1 MTTIY
6 NIIILVS
13 FLILFAACCVYSL
26 YVFIDEF
33 ASSYTRRKAFSRLNN
48 GFNSNPPYDENDIR
62 ICFERYSWA
71 FHSYYSFL
79 DTYLDRLDEN
89 VNHKVNDY
97 KYVKSIIIKLR
108 EEALEKEPFAE
119 LEGNERILM
128 DGIYEA
134 VSADPNTKRI
144 AKDKLDYL
152 SRSIV
157 KTNKELKKA
166 QKNNKYTIPLAI
178 ISIIVT
184 IISLFSRVKLSKT
197 EFEQMKNTV
206 KESIAEQLNSNDEAT
221 INLEDV
227 NNKEEQ

>member
-1 MTTIY
+1 MTNTY
-6 NIIILVS
+6 YIIILAS
-13 FLILFAACCVYSL
+13 ALILAVTLTFISFRVI
-26 YVFIDEF
+26 IDEF
-33 ASSYTRRKAFSRLNN
+33 STSLARRRAFSRLNN
-48 GFNSNPPYDENDIR
+48 GFNSNPPYDENGIR

-71 FHSYYSFL
+71 FHSYFSFL
-79 DTYLDRLDEN
+79 DTYLDLLDEN

-134 VSADPNTKRI
+134 VSTDPDIKRI

-157 KTNKELKKA
+157 KTNNELKKA

-178 ISIIVT
+178 ISFIVT

-197 EFEQMKNTV
+197 EFDQMKNTV

-227 NNKEEQ
+227 NNEEEQ